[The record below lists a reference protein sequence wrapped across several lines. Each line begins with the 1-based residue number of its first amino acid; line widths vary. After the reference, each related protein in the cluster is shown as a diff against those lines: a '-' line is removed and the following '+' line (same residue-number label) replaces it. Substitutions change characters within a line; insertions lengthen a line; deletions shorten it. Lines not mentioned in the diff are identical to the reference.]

1 MHRKELAYMALAVVT
16 GVGLVSVLFPA
27 PPSAREQRERASWYG
42 PGFAGRPT
50 AQSSPAHPIDELPW
64 PHSVQEEAFDMPE
77 SRYADPRSYA
87 DPTRS
92 ASFPTEVKD
101 VVASFATASGE
112 RFSPQALTDAHRS
125 LPLGTRARV
134 TNLETG
140 QQVEV
145 TINDC
150 GPFADPERRVLDTP
164 RPRPRRAAQVAR
176 ASRRPVS
183 AKRNP
188 EKPQQLPPPAPG
200 PWVVAS
206 RPAAPGASARIPT
219 ADHGPLDCRVT
230 PKICLDG
237 D

>member
-1 MHRKELAYMALAVVT
+1 MHRKELAYMALALVT
-16 GVGLVSVLFPA
+16 ALGLLSVLVPA
-27 PPSAREQRERASWYG
+27 PPSAREQRGRASWYG
-42 PGFAGRPT
+42 PEFAGRP
-50 AQSSPAHPIDELPW
+50 
-64 PHSVQEEAFDMPE
+64 
-77 SRYADPRSYA
+77 
-87 DPTRS
+87 
-92 ASFPTEVKD
+92 
-101 VVASFATASGE
+101 TASGE
-112 RFSPQALTDAHRS
+112 RFSPQALTAAHRS
-125 LPLGTRARV
+125 LPLGTRAWV

-145 TINDC
+145 TLNDR

-183 AKRNP
+183 AERNP
-188 EKPQQLPPPAPG
+188 EKPQQLPQPAPG

-206 RPAAPGASARIPT
+206 RPAAPGASARLPT